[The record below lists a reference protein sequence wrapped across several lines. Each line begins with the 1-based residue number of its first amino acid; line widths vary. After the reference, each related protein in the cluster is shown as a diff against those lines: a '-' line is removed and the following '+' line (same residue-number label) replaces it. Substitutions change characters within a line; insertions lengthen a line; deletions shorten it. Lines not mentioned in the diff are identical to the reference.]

1 MLVILFMDSI
11 TFMEEWISLENGLR
25 GWFFRVIR
33 SQRLDLSYVDDFVQE
48 TFLKAYESRESYRED
63 GSFGAWLFRIGRNL
77 WVDYYRKEKLIRFD
91 CSEDLNRYVVDSNQE
106 EIVFCSE
113 LGDRIKKEV
122 IKFPNFRW
130 KGIFRGMVEEKNF
143 RDIADENDCAL
154 GTVCSSVSRIREYLR
169 PSLF

>member
-1 MLVILFMDSI
+1 MDSV
-11 TFMEEWISLENGLR
+11 TFMEEWNTLENGLR

-33 SQRLDLSYVDDFVQE
+33 SQRLDSSYVDDFVQE
-48 TFLKAYESRESYRED
+48 TFLKAYESRESYRGN

-77 WVDYYRKEKLIRFD
+77 WINYYRRGKLVRFD
-91 CSEDLNRYVVDSNQE
+91 YSGDLDRYVMDSNQE

-113 LGDRIKKEV
+113 LVDRIEEEA
-122 IKFPNFRW
+122 IGFPNFRW
-130 KGIFRGMVEEKNF
+130 KGIFRGMVEGKNF
-143 RDIADENDCAL
+143 RDIADESGCAL